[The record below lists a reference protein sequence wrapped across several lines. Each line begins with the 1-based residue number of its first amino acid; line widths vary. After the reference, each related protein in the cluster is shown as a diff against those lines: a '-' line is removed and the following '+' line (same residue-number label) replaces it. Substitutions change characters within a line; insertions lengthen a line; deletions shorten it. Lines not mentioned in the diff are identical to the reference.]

1 MIWVCCK
8 LSSERCGWCSM
19 WSNGMKKMVNNWAD
33 SKSIIEIMKID
44 HKDVDKKSV
53 FQWRKMGVG
62 QPPAGQGWSHE
73 SRWVPRHSRVHSPLW
88 LRRCHFYFHS
98 HPDVKKTEKKK
109 YCCEKYDK
117 TFISNILYILEN
129 TLIVGCLDDVL
140 FRLKLIYCRSTKPE
154 QRNINSSFYVCS
166 HLYKSVL
173 TVSIKAVP
181 FGVKGLVVSISVNLT
196 LPRTRLIFAVPLTLT
211 TGTVR

>member
-1 MIWVCCK
+1 MLVFFTEVWMIWVCCK

-73 SRWVPRHSRVHSPLW
+73 SRWAPRHSRVHSPLW

-98 HPDVKKTEKKK
+98 HPDVKKTE
-109 YCCEKYDK
+109 
-117 TFISNILYILEN
+117 N
-129 TLIVGCLDDVL
+129 LDDVL

-181 FGVKGLVVSISVNLT
+181 FGVKGLVVSVSVNLT

>member
-1 MIWVCCK
+1 MLVFFTEVWMIWVCCK

-98 HPDVKKTEKKK
+98 HPDVKKTE
-109 YCCEKYDK
+109 
-117 TFISNILYILEN
+117 N
-129 TLIVGCLDDVL
+129 LDDVL

-154 QRNINSSFYVCS
+154 QRNINYSFYVCS

-181 FGVKGLVVSISVNLT
+181 FGVKGLVVSVSVNLT